1 MAIKIEPAYPDYF
14 WHDLV
19 PWKHFVP
26 VKYDLS
32 DLVETVAFVVD
43 PTNNELMREI
53 AASANQ
59 WCAERLTP
67 RELAHDMLDMLESYT
82 HLLDRADPNWEE
94 KWAVKKGQLLSSD
107 SQVLFMK
114 LDEKEDEIIE
124 AGGKKKDESEVVA
137 MVETAM
143 TNLRDYGSLIQMIG
157 MHEK

>member
-19 PWKHFVP
+19 LWKHFVP

-67 RELAHDMLDMLESYT
+67 TELARDMLDMLESYT

-94 KWAVKKGQLLSSD
+94 KWAVKKSQLFSSD

-114 LDEKEDEIIE
+114 LDENENTSVED
-124 AGGKKKDESEVVA
+124 DD
-137 MVETAM
+137 
-143 TNLRDYGSLIQMIG
+143 N
-157 MHEK
+157 